1 MSPHIRLAADIG
13 GTFTDFIL
21 YDPEH
26 QELRVG
32 KHPSSPQDLSQG
44 VLAGIREL
52 APDLSS
58 IEFLT
63 HGTTAGLNAFLERK
77 GARTALITTEGFRDV
92 YFIGRGNRPGD
103 IYNLKY
109 KKPEPL
115 LKRRDIFEVK
125 ERITTDG
132 TVATAMDLDSLAD
145 VSQRIEQGG
154 YRSVAVCLL
163 HAYVNSQHELAIRDY
178 LVRKLPD
185 VSVSLSHLVAR
196 EWREYERT
204 STTVMNAYISPSV
217 EGYLDKLSSELSD
230 GGYSAPLFV
239 MQSTGGLLT
248 SETARDRAVQTLM
261 SGPVGGAMGGVA
273 ITREL
278 NQSNLICID
287 MGGTSFDVSMIIEGN
302 PDLTTEVYL
311 EGFPLLTPMVNIH
324 TIGAGGGSVA
334 WIEGGGLRVGPQS
347 AGADP
352 GPACYGNGGQDPTVT
367 DANLALGKLDPDFFL
382 GGAMELK
389 PELAVAAL
397 SRVAGELDLTYI
409 ELAEGICRIVN
420 AKMAEAIREITVKR
434 GIDPREFHL
443 VAFGGAG
450 PMHAVTIARELEM
463 PHVVIPRSPGA
474 FSAWGM
480 LQTDVQRDS
489 VYPYNKLADDESE
502 TELDNFF
509 REIDGLAL
517 DELRNEHITVDE
529 LHVIRSGDL
538 RYYGQEHTLTLALPI
553 ASNGSVDLAGTRRLF
568 HLEHENRYGHNN
580 PKARIEFVN
589 LRVSAVGQLPKS
601 ELPLEGAE
609 EGSSAIPSAVREV
622 YFDGVATETDV
633 LSRSA
638 LRPRQS
644 FAGPAI
650 VEEETCTTVLPPG
663 SAASLDD
670 YSNLLIKLN

>member
-1 MSPHIRLAADIG
+1 MSSHIRLAADIG

-21 YDPEH
+21 YDPEL

-44 VLAGIREL
+44 VLTGIREL

-63 HGTTAGLNAFLERK
+63 HGTTSGLNAFLERK

-109 KKPEPL
+109 RKPEPL

-132 TVATAMDLDSLAD
+132 TIATAIDLDSLAD
-145 VSQRIEQGG
+145 VTQRISEGE

-163 HAYVNSQHELAIRDY
+163 HAYVNSQHELTIRDF
-178 LVRKLPD
+178 LVSNLPD

-230 GGYSAPLFV
+230 GGYAAPLFV

-278 NQSNLICID
+278 DHLNLICID

-324 TIGAGGGSVA
+324 TTGAGGGSIA
-334 WIEGGGLRVGPQS
+334 WIEGGGLRVGPRS

-352 GPACYGNGGQDPTVT
+352 GPACYGKGGQEPTVT

-382 GGAMELK
+382 GGAMALK
-389 PELAVAAL
+389 PELAETAL
-397 SRVAGELDLTYI
+397 SRIATELDLTSI

-463 PHVVIPRSPGA
+463 SNVVIPRSPGA

-489 VYPYNKLADDESE
+489 VYPYNKLADDEIE

-517 DELRNEHITVDE
+517 DELRNEKITVDE
-529 LHVIRSGDL
+529 LHVIKSADL
-538 RYYGQEHTLTLALPI
+538 RYYGQEHTLTLALPV
-553 ASNGSVDLAGTRRLF
+553 ASNGSVDLAGTRSLF

-580 PKARIEFVN
+580 PKASVEFVN
-589 LRVSAVGQLPKS
+589 LRVSAVGKLPKS
-601 ELPLEGAE
+601 ELPAGGID
-609 EGSSAIPSAVREV
+609 EGSSAIPSATREV
-622 YFDGVATETDV
+622 YFNGVATETDV

-638 LRPRQS
+638 LQPGQS

-663 SAASLDD
+663 SAVRVDD
-670 YSNLLIKLN
+670 YSNLIITLD

>member
-1 MSPHIRLAADIG
+1 MSSHIRLAADIG

-21 YDPEH
+21 YDPEQ

-32 KHPSSPQDLSQG
+32 KHPSSPEDLSKG
-44 VLAGIREL
+44 VLTGIREL
-52 APDLSS
+52 VPDLSS
-58 IEFLT
+58 IAFLT
-63 HGTTAGLNAFLERK
+63 HGTTSGLNAFLERK
-77 GARTALITTEGFRDV
+77 GASTALITTEGFRDV

-109 KKPEPL
+109 RKPEPL
-115 LKRRDIFEVK
+115 VKRRDVFEVR

-132 TVATAMDLDSLAD
+132 TVATPLDPDSLAE
-145 VSQRIEQGG
+145 VAQRIEEGG

-163 HAYVNSQHELAIRDY
+163 HAYVNSEHELAVKDY
-178 LVRKLPD
+178 LAGSLPK

-217 EGYLDKLSSELSD
+217 EGYLDKLTKELSE
-230 GGYSAPLFV
+230 GGYAAPLFV

-278 NQSNLICID
+278 NHSNLICID

-352 GPACYGNGGQDPTVT
+352 GPACYGKGGQDPTVT
-367 DANLALGKLDPDFFL
+367 DANLALGKLDPEFFL
-382 GGAMELK
+382 GGAMALN
-389 PELAVAAL
+389 PELAVSAL
-397 SRVAGELDLTYI
+397 SSVASELDLTAI
-409 ELAEGICRIVN
+409 ELAEGICSIVN

-463 PHVVIPRSPGA
+463 SHVIIPRSPGA

-480 LQTDVQRDS
+480 LQTDVRRDS
-489 VYPYNKLADDESE
+489 VYPYNKLVEDESE
-502 TELDNFF
+502 AELSDFF
-509 REIDGLAL
+509 GEIDGQAL
-517 DELRNEHITVDE
+517 EELRNEHVSVDQ
-529 LHVIRSGDL
+529 LRVIRSADL

-568 HLEHENRYGHNN
+568 HLEHDNRYGHNN

-601 ELPLEGAE
+601 ELRADGTDEASSVA
-609 EGSSAIPSAVREV
+609 SSAKREV
-622 YFDGVATETDV
+622 YFDGVATPTDV

-638 LRPRQS
+638 LRPGQS

-650 VEEETCTTVLPPG
+650 VEEETCTTILPPG
-663 SAASLDD
+663 SAARVDD
-670 YSNLLIKLN
+670 YSNIIIKLE